1 MDNSAASPKPTAP
14 NNAGRRMP
22 RGTIYPHRSV
32 RYSDISLGR
41 IIFAVLVAAG
51 ICFFMAYNCV
61 ALMEVHTH
69 LVAKIYGALDL
80 PLLPFQHVKVFPGL
94 EPALAPMTPVPVFH
108 AVGDWARVFWLGSVV
123 GLILFALRF
132 RLLRSFFVFLIF
144 LMLLSA
150 VVNSVFERYEFD
162 AAVFAEIWYRQ
173 VMLVWLLLPWVT
185 SILFIVFQ
193 PRPMEGLGW
202 VVLSQVYSFV
212 FSIIRMVFALGV
224 LHYSGLLFF
233 PMVWFL
239 VGTFGELMYLL
250 QFYSISI
257 FRATGKAYQARSA
270 WSSLF

>member
-1 MDNSAASPKPTAP
+1 MDNSATSPKPTAP
-14 NNAGRRMP
+14 NNAGRRKP

-32 RYSDISLGR
+32 RFSDISLGR

-69 LVAKIYGALDL
+69 LVAKIYAALDL

-94 EPALAPMTPVPVFH
+94 EPALAPMTPVPVFQ

-123 GLILFALRF
+123 GLIVFALRF

-162 AAVFAEIWYRQ
+162 AAVFAQIWYRQ

-193 PRPMEGLGW
+193 PRPIEGLGW
-202 VVLSQVYSFV
+202 VVLSQVYSFL

-233 PMVWFL
+233 PMIWFL

-257 FRATGKAYQARSA
+257 FRATGKSYEARSA